1 MDVFGFNV
9 SLTNAITIVLTVI
22 VLLVSSVYTLRNI
35 IRIWRKGQI
44 NPQTTDAM
52 QGKEDRPDADVASA
66 AQTDAINE
74 NPVTKTG
81 AVNLDDID
89 PVEYCEHIQ
98 SEVKKAKQRVTNKKI
113 VEELTPEQV
122 HEEREIQQQQ
132 LQNIYKLMQAQNEK
146 FGVNSLDEVQQ
157 QMKLYA

>member
-1 MDVFGFNV
+1 MDILGIDV
-9 SLTNAITIVLTVI
+9 SLTNVITIVLTAS
-22 VLLVSSVYTLRNI
+22 VLIFSTVYSLRNI

-44 NPQTTDAM
+44 KPLKTDAV
-52 QGKEDRPDADVASA
+52 QDKEDNADSASA
-66 AQTDAINE
+66 VEPNARNE
-74 NPVTKTG
+74 NPTKTIG
-81 AVNLDDID
+81 GVNLDEID

-113 VEELTPEQV
+113 VEELTPDQV
-122 HEEREIQQQQ
+122 QEEREIQQQQ
-132 LQNIYKLMQAQNEK
+132 LQNIFKLMQAQSEK